1 MPPTRRRDGVL
12 SLPNRRQHHGPATAT
27 RTHFAGRVDR
37 PRADPAVGT
46 DPGPHGAP
54 PSRDSPS
61 ISRVASF
68 ISAAGPARR
77 VARAPRFPR
86 RLVAPPAGAG
96 IAGMNCPPPSLPG
109 TLTSAPTPDR
119 ADARRQGYPHHGPPP
134 GNLPL
139 RRAQAPHP
147 RPARARARAQ
157 RSPTRRGHPATARE
171 GTPPIPPQ
179 ATGDDGPGAQARVPK
194 AKRAPQPRPK
204 QRTTRRRPRAWRRRG
219 PSPRAHRVCG
229 VPRATPAG
237 PLRRRQ
243 RR

>member
-86 RLVAPPAGAG
+86 RLVAPARGRG
-96 IAGMNCPPPSLPG
+96 NRGNELPPPVSPG